1 MSHSF
6 VYRLMKYIPD
16 LYPLFRATKKRI
28 VEFHNPHLLL
38 IQLLGKRLPVSYL
51 FPDVHS
57 ELCRLRERTECHP
70 ADTYIQAWMN
80 VCASLTNEN
89 IATLSNLTIMHLGSE
104 TLGTGITAVL
114 SAGNPLLMGE

>member
-1 MSHSF
+1 LWNFTILIFCLFS
-6 VYRLMKYIPD
+6 YRVN
-16 LYPLFRATKKRI
+16 A
-28 VEFHNPHLLL
+28 
-38 IQLLGKRLPVSYL
+38 YL
-51 FPDVHS
+51 FLVSSQTFIVNFAVCES
-57 ELCRLRERTECHP
+57 EQSVIL